1 MCLSNVYEKSPDADN
16 LLLRNIAD
24 VRFEGDTIVMTD
36 IMGITRRIE
45 ATVKKIDLLENYIIV
60 ETKEQPAEQHAGCFL
75 YLQFDT
81 AARAEQAVHRLLE
94 RTAHHERY
102 VGLYRPGES
111 SAVHPHRAL
120 SAERLFCR
128 GERKR
133 HILTGRIAVRNDV
146 LQQIPRRTS

>member
-60 ETKEQPAEQHAGCFL
+60 ETKEQPA
-75 YLQFDT
+75 
-81 AARAEQAVHRLLE
+81 
-94 RTAHHERY
+94 
-102 VGLYRPGES
+102 
-111 SAVHPHRAL
+111 
-120 SAERLFCR
+120 
-128 GERKR
+128 
-133 HILTGRIAVRNDV
+133 
-146 LQQIPRRTS
+146 